1 MCSAVQLPCFKH
13 SSSSSSVVLVRYY
26 VVIAVPEY
34 TIFLSVLMCQSR
46 RGVHN
51 PEKKQ
56 AIEKCIYYSS
66 RVELL
71 AVSLIKLSHSS
82 FYPFFTAQIV
92 YYIGNVFKSYT
103 NSNAL
108 PNFLYFSFYLH
119 SIKIPQH
126 AQKSNTATESHRTSY
141 TCFIYILTCGL
152 VDLWCTIRCHSRV
165 CIKKKQACVFSS
177 FLLHTAGVCTL

>member
-82 FYPFFTAQIV
+82 FYPFLQLRLFITQVMFLKVTPTAMHYLTFCTFHFTYIASKYHSMLKSQTLLLNPIV
-92 YYIGNVFKSYT
+92 HLIHV
-103 NSNAL
+103 
-108 PNFLYFSFYLH
+108 SF
-119 SIKIPQH
+119 I
-126 AQKSNTATESHRTSY
+126 
-141 TCFIYILTCGL
+141 F
-152 VDLWCTIRCHSRV
+152 
-165 CIKKKQACVFSS
+165 
-177 FLLHTAGVCTL
+177 